1 MQVTHDVTRA
11 SPPPERTPLK
21 GRLATFDS
29 LTKDTDW
36 SFLADNEYIATGYR
50 HRLSCCDAIKSL
62 FTWHNEVVN
71 VWTHMAGAIFFLF
84 LLAHLVLVLSHTYVV
99 AAVPGHVVP
108 PYCAVSMNDNSVA
121 FLGGLHS
128 SEMLR
133 TVLLGGRA
141 LEPFDSFCSVQL
153 HSEHPVLATQ
163 YGLVEALRRLRAAQS
178 DWRALAT
185 DVVDTAVHTMRS
197 QHERA
202 LASLQL
208 AQRSIEEALHLASGV
223 GESMR
228 EKVGADGALQALSD
242 ARSRL
247 IRAAENLAARTPLL
261 MLEAPSW
268 RDLSRRGLDALGN
281 VRRQLGGMARDA
293 ARLNSGRA
301 PTATEVA
308 GTVAVWPFAVFI
320 ISAAICLSLS
330 AAFHLCHPVSQRWFH
345 MLAKLD
351 YTGIAV
357 LIAGST
363 VPMTYL
369 EFYCMPHWAV
379 IHLVVMGVVS
389 LGCVYLSL
397 SERFASREYRI
408 VRMSAYIAV
417 RSSCKSLIVGS
428 TDIYYP
434 CPLTLPADWIFW
446 RRSACTR
453 RMLRHPAFYRGL
465 CRHCSHGRALH

>member
-1 MQVTHDVTRA
+1 MQVTHDPDVTQPA
-11 SPPPERTPLK
+11 ERKPLK

-50 HRLSCCDAIKSL
+50 HRLSCCDAVKSL

-84 LLAHLVLVLSHTYVV
+84 LLAHLVFVLSHTYVV
-99 AAVPGHVVP
+99 AAAPGHVVL
-108 PYCAVSMNDNSVA
+108 PYCAVSMKDNSAA

-133 TVLLGGRA
+133 AVLLGGRA
-141 LEPFDSFCSVQL
+141 AEPFDSFCAVQL
-153 HSEHPVLATQ
+153 HSEHPILATQ

-185 DVVDTAVHTMRS
+185 EVVDTAVHTMRS
-197 QHERA
+197 QHLRA

-208 AQRSIEEALHLASGV
+208 AQHSVEEALRLASSV

-228 EKVGADGALQALSD
+228 QKVGADGALQALAD
-242 ARSRL
+242 ARNRL
-247 IRAAENLAARTPLL
+247 IHAAENLSARTPLL
-261 MLEAPSW
+261 MLEPPSW

-301 PTATEVA
+301 PSATEVA

-417 RSSCKSLIVGS
+417 RCNS
-428 TDIYYP
+428 
-434 CPLTLPADWIFW
+434 
-446 RRSACTR
+446 R
-453 RMLRHPAFYRGL
+453 LRVP
-465 CRHCSHGRALH
+465 